1 MLSSMLPSVHAPYD
15 IPAFFARRR
24 CLHHQKA
31 SNNQIFLKIA
41 MGAFNLFWIVCS
53 WAIIEGS
60 LFYHVPHAN
69 AQDSQSPEQAAA
81 ITLDTITVTAE
92 KLTDLI
98 RNHPQQV
105 TTVDRQEILE
115 RNFMSVEET
124 LNSMAG
130 VEVRPSAGIG
140 SRISIRGSG
149 RAGGVLVLL
158 NGRPLNTSQYG
169 SVDLSTIPIDI
180 VKSVTVFKP
189 PVPVWLGPGASEGA
203 ISIVTHD
210 FQPEPEGAEKQKK
223 ITRLKLSGGSFGRC
237 DTGVSYTAPLTD
249 GSLMLTAAGGHLDGK
264 RTNADRDKGDLSIHW
279 NRGGMGA
286 VRYELNGRYY
296 ISEHGS
302 SGPTDNPTPDARQ
315 RYEKGSMDFQADGPA
330 GDRGDYTLNAYA
342 DRVDLQDRSQSG
354 STSDLRDIKWG
365 LKADTDWSGAEE
377 TWALR
382 VGGILE
388 RDEVEHTL
396 SGEHDRVTAG
406 AHAQYD
412 RHFKTLIATLGLRG
426 DHTSDFEFNPG
437 ASAGLSFEATRKL
450 LIKGNA
456 GYQVSV
462 PNFGQ
467 LYQPS
472 HGSIDQ
478 VRGNP
483 DLSEEKVASY
493 DLGLEYRSRKNRV
506 FQATLFRTD
515 TRDLIVYRRGAD
527 RVYQPV
533 NIDKA
538 WRHGLELTV
547 KYAWDM
553 GVSMDLDYILQD
565 SQNQETRKELAYTP
579 RNTFKATVKY
589 TLPGWKTRLE
599 TKLQYSDQRYSE
611 AEARESEKLHAYT
624 TVDLKLLQPFSVGR
638 TSCEGFIDFYNL
650 FDRDF
655 ENHFGYPD
663 DGFRFV
669 AGLKLTL

>member
-1 MLSSMLPSVHAPYD
+1 MKKGLSSSSKMIRAIAGRTIGLKVVKMIRNKTKETCLWVICLGIITSG
-15 IPAFFARRR
+15 IPFCFAADAWA
-24 CLHHQKA
+24 HEPHGQDA
-31 SNNQIFLKIA
+31 SSA
-41 MGAFNLFWIVCS
+41 V
-53 WAIIEGS
+53 
-60 LFYHVPHAN
+60 
-69 AQDSQSPEQAAA
+69 
-81 ITLDTITVTAE
+81 TLDTVTVTAE
-92 KLTDLI
+92 KMDAFI
-98 RNHPQQV
+98 QNHPQQV
-105 TTVDRQEILE
+105 TRVDRKEILE
-115 RNFMSVEET
+115 RNFLSVEET

-130 VEVRPSAGIG
+130 IEVRPSAGVG

-149 RAGGVLVLL
+149 KAGGVLVLL
-158 NGRPLNTSQYG
+158 NGRPLNSSQYG

-210 FQPEPEGAEKQKK
+210 FQPESDAAEKQRA
-223 ITRLKLSGGSFGRC
+223 ITRLKLSGGSFGRL
-237 DTGVSYTAPLTD
+237 DGSVSHTAPLTG

-279 NRGGMGA
+279 DHGGKGA
-286 VRYELNGRYY
+286 PRYELNGRYY
-296 ISEHGS
+296 LSEHGS
-302 SGPTDNPTPDARQ
+302 PGPTDNPTPDARQ
-315 RYEKGSMDFQADGPA
+315 RYEKGSMDLQAAGPA

-342 DRVDLQDRSQSG
+342 DRVDLEDRSQSG
-354 STSDLRDIKWG
+354 LTSDLRDIKWG
-365 LKADTDWSGAEE
+365 LKADTDWSGPEE
-377 TWALR
+377 TWDLRLGAL
-382 VGGILE
+382 LE

-412 RHFKTLIATLGLRG
+412 RRFKALSTTLGLRG
-426 DHTSDFEFNPG
+426 DHTSDFDFNPG
-437 ASAGLSFEATRKL
+437 ASAGLSIEATKKL
-450 LIKGNA
+450 LVKGNA
-456 GYQVSV
+456 GYSVNV

-483 DLSEEKVASY
+483 DLEEEQVASY
-493 DLGLEYRSRKNRV
+493 DLGLEYRARKNRV
-506 FQATLFRTD
+506 FQATLFRTE
-515 TRDLIVYRRGAD
+515 TRDLIVYRRD
-527 RVYQPV
+527 TDLVYQPV

-547 KYAWDM
+547 KYAWEA
-553 GVSMDLDYILQD
+553 GVSVDLDYIVQD
-565 SQNQETRKELAYTP
+565 SENQETRKELAYTP

-599 TKLQYSDQRYSE
+599 TKLQYADQRYSE
-611 AEARESEKLHAYT
+611 VEARESEKLDAYT

-638 TSCEGFIDFYNL
+638 TSCEGFIDVYNL
-650 FDRDF
+650 FDRNF

-663 DGFRFV
+663 DGFRVV
-669 AGLKLTL
+669 AGLNLTL

>member
-1 MLSSMLPSVHAPYD
+1 MMQNEKKKHSLWDVGL
-15 IPAFFARRR
+15 
-24 CLHHQKA
+24 
-31 SNNQIFLKIA
+31 
-41 MGAFNLFWIVCS
+41 WIVIFGLPFCL
-53 WAIIEGS
+53 A
-60 LFYHVPHAN
+60 AN
-69 AQDSQSPEQAAA
+69 ASARDVHGQDASSAV
-81 ITLDTITVTAE
+81 TLDAITVTAE
-92 KLTDLI
+92 RLTDYI

-105 TTVDRQEILE
+105 TRVERKEILD
-115 RNFMSVEET
+115 RNFLSVEET

-130 VEVRPSAGIG
+130 VEVRPSSGIG

-149 RAGGVLVLL
+149 KAGGVLVLL
-158 NGRPLNTSQYG
+158 NGRPLNSSQYG

-210 FQPEPEGAEKQKK
+210 FQAEPEEAEKQKK
-223 ITRLKLSGGSFGRC
+223 ITRLKLSGGSFGRL
-237 DTGVSYTAPLTD
+237 DGSVSHTAPLTG
-249 GSLMLTAAGGHLDGK
+249 GSLMLTAAGGRLDGK
-264 RTNADRDKGDLSIHW
+264 RTNADRDKGDLSVHW
-279 NRGGMGA
+279 DRGGKGA

-302 SGPTDNPTPDARQ
+302 AGPVDNPTPDARQ
-315 RYEKGSMDFQADGPA
+315 RYEKGTMDFQTAGPA
-330 GDRGDYTLNAYA
+330 GESGDYSLNVYA
-342 DRVDLQDRSQSG
+342 DRMDLEDRSQSG
-354 STSDLRDIKWG
+354 FTSDLRDIKWG
-365 LKADTDWSGAEE
+365 LKADTDWSGGQE

-382 VGGILE
+382 LGAILE

-412 RHFKTLIATLGLRG
+412 RLFGAVSATLGLRG
-426 DHTSDFEFNPG
+426 DHTSDFDFNPG
-437 ASAGLSFEATRKL
+437 ASAGLSLEATKKL

-456 GYQVSV
+456 GYRVNV

-483 DLSEEKVASY
+483 DLNEEQVASY
-493 DLGLEYRSRKNRV
+493 DLGLAYRSRKDRV

-515 TRDLIVYRRGAD
+515 TRDMIVYRRGTD

-547 KYAWDM
+547 KYAWET
-553 GVSMDLDYILQD
+553 GVSVDLDYIVQD
-565 SQNQETRKELAYTP
+565 SENRETRKELAYTP

-599 TKLQYSDQRYSE
+599 TKLKYYDSRYSE
-611 AEARESEKLHAYT
+611 SEARESEKLDAYT
-624 TVDLKLLQPFSVGR
+624 TVDLKLLQPFSIGR
-638 TSCEGFIDFYNL
+638 TSCEGFIDLYNL
-650 FDRDF
+650 LDQDF
-655 ENHFGYPD
+655 ENHYGYPD

-669 AGLKLTL
+669 AGLNLTL

>member
-1 MLSSMLPSVHAPYD
+1 LKEVTMMRNKTEEACLWILCLGIIIFWFLLCFGAE
-15 IPAFFARRR
+15 AWAQEAR
-24 CLHHQKA
+24 
-31 SNNQIFLKIA
+31 
-41 MGAFNLFWIVCS
+41 G
-53 WAIIEGS
+53 
-60 LFYHVPHAN
+60 
-69 AQDSQSPEQAAA
+69 QDSSSAV
-81 ITLDTITVTAE
+81 TLDTITVTAE
-92 KLTDLI
+92 KLTEYV

-105 TTVDRQEILE
+105 TMVERKEILE
-115 RNFMSVEET
+115 RNFLSVEET

-149 RAGGVLVLL
+149 KAGGVLVLL
-158 NGRPLNTSQYG
+158 NGRPLNSCQYG

-210 FQPEPEGAEKQKK
+210 FHPESEEAEKQKSV
-223 ITRLKLSGGSFGRC
+223 TRLKLSGGSFGRL
-237 DTGVSYTAPLTD
+237 DAGVSHSAPLA
-249 GSLMLTAAGGHLDGK
+249 GGGLMLTAAGSRLDGK

-279 NRGGMGA
+279 DRGGKGA
-286 VRYELNGRYY
+286 RRYEINGRYY

-302 SGPTDNPTPDARQ
+302 PGPTDNPTPDARQ
-315 RYEKGSMDFQADGPA
+315 RYEKGSLDFQAAGPA

-342 DRVDLQDRSQSG
+342 DRVMLEDRSQSG
-354 STSDLRDIKWG
+354 FTSDLRDTKWG
-365 LKADTDWSGAEE
+365 LKADTDWSGLEE

-382 VGGILE
+382 VGAILE
-388 RDEVEHTL
+388 CDEVVHTL
-396 SGEHDRVTAG
+396 SGEHDRVMAG

-412 RHFKTLIATLGLRG
+412 RHFNALSATLGLRG
-426 DHTSDFEFNPG
+426 DHTSDFDFNPG
-437 ASAGLSFEATRKL
+437 ASAGLSLEVTKKL
-450 LIKGNA
+450 LLKGNA
-456 GYQVSV
+456 GYRVNV

-483 DLSEEKVASY
+483 DLNEEKVASY

-506 FQATLFRTD
+506 FQATLFRAD
-515 TRDLIVYRRGAD
+515 TRDLIVYRRGVD
-527 RVYQPV
+527 LVYQPF

-538 WRHGLELTV
+538 WRHGVELTV
-547 KYAWDM
+547 KYAWDT
-553 GVSMDLDYILQD
+553 GVSVELDYILQD
-565 SQNQETRKELAYTP
+565 SENQETRKELAYTP
-579 RNTFKATVKY
+579 RNTFKATMKY

-599 TKLQYSDQRYSE
+599 TKLQYCDQRYSE
-611 AEARESEKLHAYT
+611 TEARQSEKLDAYT
-624 TVDLKLLQPFSVGR
+624 TVDLKLLQPFSVGKTK
-638 TSCEGFIDFYNL
+638 TSCEGFIDLYNL

-655 ENHFGYPD
+655 ENHYGYPD
-663 DGFRFV
+663 DGFRVV
-669 AGLKLTL
+669 AGLNLTL

>member
-1 MLSSMLPSVHAPYD
+1 VTSG
-15 IPAFFARRR
+15 
-24 CLHHQKA
+24 
-31 SNNQIFLKIA
+31 LKIELKVVT
-41 MGAFNLFWIVCS
+41 MMRNKSRETCLLIFCLWIITSGFPFCFS
-53 WAIIEGS
+53 TSAWAREAHG
-60 LFYHVPHAN
+60 
-69 AQDSQSPEQAAA
+69 QDSSSTV
-81 ITLDTITVTAE
+81 TLDTITVTAE
-92 KLTDLI
+92 KLTAFI

-105 TTVDRQEILE
+105 TRVDRQEILE
-115 RNFMSVEET
+115 RNFLSVEET

-149 RAGGVLVLL
+149 KGSGVLVLL
-158 NGRPLNTSQYG
+158 NGRPLNSSQYG

-210 FQPEPEGAEKQKK
+210 FQPEAEETQKQKG
-223 ITRLKLSGGSFGRC
+223 ITRLKLAGGSFGRL
-237 DTGVSYTAPLTD
+237 DGSVSHTAPLTA
-249 GSLMLTAAGGHLDGK
+249 GSLMLTAAGGRLDGK
-264 RTNADRDKGDLSIHW
+264 RTNADRDKGDLSLHW
-279 NRGGMGA
+279 DRGGKGD

-302 SGPTDNPTPDARQ
+302 AGPMDNPTPDARQ
-315 RYEKGSMDFQADGPA
+315 RYEKGSVDFQTAGPA
-330 GDRGDYTLNAYA
+330 GDSGDYSLNLYA
-342 DRVDLQDRSQSG
+342 DRVDLEDRSQSG
-354 STSDLRDIKWG
+354 LTSDLRDIKWG

-382 VGGILE
+382 VGAILE

-412 RHFKTLIATLGLRG
+412 RHFDALTATLGLRG
-426 DHTSDFEFNPG
+426 DHTSDFDFNPG
-437 ASAGLSFEATRKL
+437 ASAGLSFEATQKL

-456 GYQVSV
+456 GYRVNV

-483 DLSEEKVASY
+483 DLNEEQVASY
-493 DLGLEYRSRKNRV
+493 DLGLEYRSSKRRV
-506 FQATLFRTD
+506 LQATLFRTD

-538 WRHGLELTV
+538 WRHGLELTA
-547 KYAWDM
+547 KYAFDT
-553 GVSMDLDYILQD
+553 GVSLDLDCILQD
-565 SQNQETRKELAYTP
+565 SENRENRKELAYTP

-599 TKLQYSDQRYSE
+599 TKLKYYDPRYSE
-611 AEARESEKLHAYT
+611 TEARESEKLDAYT
-624 TVDLKLLQPFSVGR
+624 TVDLKLLQPFSVGK
-638 TSCEGFIDFYNL
+638 TSCEGFIDLYNL

-655 ENHFGYPD
+655 EYHYGYPD
-663 DGFRFV
+663 DGFRFM

>member
-1 MLSSMLPSVHAPYD
+1 MMRNKRKEMWLWTICLGIIISGFPFCFGAKAWAQETHGQESSSAV
-15 IPAFFARRR
+15 
-24 CLHHQKA
+24 
-31 SNNQIFLKIA
+31 
-41 MGAFNLFWIVCS
+41 
-53 WAIIEGS
+53 
-60 LFYHVPHAN
+60 
-69 AQDSQSPEQAAA
+69 
-81 ITLDTITVTAE
+81 TLDTITVTAE
-92 KLTDLI
+92 KLTDFI
-98 RNHPQQV
+98 QNHPQQV
-105 TTVDRQEILE
+105 TTVERKEILE
-115 RNFMSVEET
+115 RNFLSVEET

-149 RAGGVLVLL
+149 KAGGVLVLL
-158 NGRPLNTSQYG
+158 NGRPLNSSQYG

-180 VKSVTVFKP
+180 IKSVTVFKP

-210 FQPEPEGAEKQKK
+210 FQPESDAAEKLRG
-223 ITRLKLSGGSFGRC
+223 ITRLKLSGGSFGRL
-237 DTGVSYTAPLTD
+237 DGSVSHTAPLTG

-264 RTNADRDKGDLSIHW
+264 RTNADRDKGDLSVHW
-279 NRGGMGA
+279 DRGGKGD

-302 SGPTDNPTPDARQ
+302 PGPTDNPTPDARQ
-315 RYEKGSMDFQADGPA
+315 RYEKGSVDFQTAGPA
-330 GDRGDYTLNAYA
+330 GDSGDYTLNAYA
-342 DRVDLQDRSQSG
+342 DRVTLEDRSQSG
-354 STSDLRDIKWG
+354 LKSDLRDIKWG
-365 LKADTDWSGAEE
+365 LKADTDWSNMEE

-382 VGGILE
+382 VGAILE

-412 RHFKTLIATLGLRG
+412 RHFKTLTTTLGLRG
-426 DHTSDFEFNPG
+426 DHTSDFDFNPG
-437 ASAGLSFEATRKL
+437 ASAGLSFGATKKL

-456 GYQVSV
+456 GYSVNV

-483 DLSEEKVASY
+483 DLNEEKVASY
-493 DLGLEYRSRKNRV
+493 DLGLEYKSRKNRV
-506 FQATLFRTD
+506 FQATLFRSD
-515 TRDLIVYRRGAD
+515 TRDLIVYRRGTD

-547 KYAWDM
+547 KYAFDT
-553 GVSMDLDYILQD
+553 GVSVDLDYIVQD
-565 SQNQETRKELAYTP
+565 SENRETGKELAYTP

-589 TLPGWKTRLE
+589 TLPEWKTRLE
-599 TKLQYSDQRYSE
+599 TKLQYYDSRYSE
-611 AEARESEKLHAYT
+611 TEARESEKLDAYT
-624 TVDLKLLQPFSVGR
+624 TVDLKLLQPFSMGK
-638 TSCEGFIDFYNL
+638 TSCEGFIDVYNL

-655 ENHFGYPD
+655 ENHYGYPD
-663 DGFRFV
+663 DGFRV
-669 AGLKLTL
+669 VVGLNLTL

>member
-1 MLSSMLPSVHAPYD
+1 MVE
-15 IPAFFARRR
+15 R
-24 CLHHQKA
+24 K
-31 SNNQIFLKIA
+31 
-41 MGAFNLFWIVCS
+41 
-53 WAIIEGS
+53 
-60 LFYHVPHAN
+60 
-69 AQDSQSPEQAAA
+69 
-81 ITLDTITVTAE
+81 
-92 KLTDLI
+92 
-98 RNHPQQV
+98 
-105 TTVDRQEILE
+105 EILE
-115 RNFMSVEET
+115 RNFLSVEET

-149 RAGGVLVLL
+149 KAGGVLVLL
-158 NGRPLNTSQYG
+158 NGRPLNSSQYG

-180 VKSVTVFKP
+180 VKLVTVFKP
-189 PVPVWLGPGASEGA
+189 PVPVWLGPGASQGA

-210 FQPEPEGAEKQKK
+210 FQPKAEGEEKQKG
-223 ITRLKLSGGSFGRC
+223 ITRFKLSGGSFGRL
-237 DTGVSYTAPLTD
+237 DGSVSHTAPLTS

-264 RTNADRDKGDLSIHW
+264 RTNADRDKGDLSVHW
-279 NRGGMGA
+279 DRGGKGD

-296 ISEHGS
+296 LSEHGS
-302 SGPTDNPTPDARQ
+302 PGPIDNPTPDARQ
-315 RYEKGSMDFQADGPA
+315 RYEKGSVDFQTAGPA
-330 GDRGDYTLNAYA
+330 GESGDYSLNAYA
-342 DRVDLQDRSQSG
+342 DRVTLEDRSQSG

-382 VGGILE
+382 VGAILE

-412 RHFKTLIATLGLRG
+412 RHFNALTATLGLRG
-426 DHTSDFEFNPG
+426 DHTSDFDFNPG
-437 ASAGLSFEATRKL
+437 ASAGLSLEATKKL

-456 GYQVSV
+456 GYSVNV

-472 HGSIDQ
+472 HGSVDQ

-483 DLSEEKVASY
+483 DLNEEKVSSY

-515 TRDLIVYRRGAD
+515 TRDLIVYRRGTD
-527 RVYQPV
+527 LVYQPV

-547 KYAWDM
+547 KYAFDT
-553 GVSMDLDYILQD
+553 GVSVDLDYIVQD
-565 SQNQETRKELAYTP
+565 SENRETGKELAYTP

-589 TLPGWKTRLE
+589 NLPEWKTRLE
-599 TKLQYSDQRYSE
+599 TKLRYYDPRYSE
-611 AEARESEKLHAYT
+611 VEARESEKLDAYT
-624 TVDLKLLQPFSVGR
+624 TVDLKLLQPFSMGR
-638 TSCEGFIDFYNL
+638 ISCEGFIDVYNL

-663 DGFRFV
+663 DGFRVV
-669 AGLKLTL
+669 AGLNLTL

>member
-1 MLSSMLPSVHAPYD
+1 MKKGLSSSSKMIRAIAGRTIGLKVVKMIRNKTKETCLWVICLWIITSG
-15 IPAFFARRR
+15 IPFCFAADAWA
-24 CLHHQKA
+24 HEPHGQDA
-31 SNNQIFLKIA
+31 SSA
-41 MGAFNLFWIVCS
+41 V
-53 WAIIEGS
+53 
-60 LFYHVPHAN
+60 
-69 AQDSQSPEQAAA
+69 
-81 ITLDTITVTAE
+81 TLDTVTVTAE
-92 KLTDLI
+92 KMDAFI
-98 RNHPQQV
+98 QNHPQQV
-105 TTVDRQEILE
+105 TRVDRKEILE
-115 RNFMSVEET
+115 RNFLSVEEA

-130 VEVRPSAGIG
+130 IEVRPSAGIG

-149 RAGGVLVLL
+149 KAGGVLVLL
-158 NGRPLNTSQYG
+158 NGRPLNSSQYG

-210 FQPEPEGAEKQKK
+210 FQPESDAAEKQRG
-223 ITRLKLSGGSFGRC
+223 ITRLKLSGGSFGRL
-237 DTGVSYTAPLTD
+237 DGSVSHTAPLTG

-279 NRGGMGA
+279 DHGGKGA
-286 VRYELNGRYY
+286 PRYELNGRYY
-296 ISEHGS
+296 LSEHGS
-302 SGPTDNPTPDARQ
+302 AGPTDNPTPDARQ
-315 RYEKGSMDFQADGPA
+315 RYEKGSMDLQAAGPA

-342 DRVDLQDRSQSG
+342 DRVDLEDRSQSG
-354 STSDLRDIKWG
+354 LTSDLRDIKWG
-365 LKADTDWSGAEE
+365 LKADTDWSGPEE
-377 TWALR
+377 TWDLRLGAL
-382 VGGILE
+382 LE

-412 RHFKTLIATLGLRG
+412 RRFKALSGTLGLRG
-426 DHTSDFEFNPG
+426 DHTSDFDFNPG
-437 ASAGLSFEATRKL
+437 ASAGLSLEATKKL

-456 GYQVSV
+456 GYSVNV

-483 DLSEEKVASY
+483 DLEEEKVASY
-493 DLGLEYRSRKNRV
+493 DLGLEYRARKNRV

-515 TRDLIVYRRGAD
+515 TRDLIVYRRGTD

-538 WRHGLELTV
+538 WRHGLELTA
-547 KYAWDM
+547 KYAFDT
-553 GVSMDLDYILQD
+553 GVSLDLDYILQD
-565 SQNQETRKELAYTP
+565 SENRENRKELAYTP

-589 TLPGWKTRLE
+589 ILPGWKTRLE

-611 AEARESEKLHAYT
+611 AEARQSEKLDAYT

-638 TSCEGFIDFYNL
+638 TSCEGFIDLYNL

-655 ENHFGYPD
+655 ENHYGYPD
-663 DGFRFV
+663 DGFRVV
-669 AGLKLTL
+669 AGLNLTL

>member
-1 MLSSMLPSVHAPYD
+1 MGNIKTYW
-15 IPAFFARRR
+15 I
-24 CLHHQKA
+24 
-31 SNNQIFLKIA
+31 IFL
-41 MGAFNLFWIVCS
+41 WI
-53 WAIIEGS
+53 IIEGS
-60 LFYHVPHAN
+60 LFYHVPLSN
-69 AQDSQSPEQAAA
+69 AQAPPNQDRIATV
-81 ITLDTITVTAE
+81 TLDVITVTAE
-92 KLTDLI
+92 KMNEFMQ
-98 RNHPQQV
+98 NHPQQV
-105 TTVDRQEILE
+105 TRVDRKEIIE
-115 RNFMSVEET
+115 RNFLSVEEA

-149 RAGGVLVLL
+149 KAGGILVLL
-158 NGRPLNTSQYG
+158 NGRPLNSSQYG

-210 FQPEPEGAEKQKK
+210 FQPESETAEKQKK
-223 ITRLKLSGGSFGRC
+223 ITRLKLSGGSFGR
-237 DTGVSYTAPLTD
+237 LD
-249 GSLMLTAAGGHLDGK
+249 GSLSHTSPLTGGSVMLTAAGGHLDGK
-264 RTNADRDKGDLSIHW
+264 RTNADRDKGDLSAHW
-279 NRGGMGA
+279 DRGGKGA
-286 VRYELNGRYY
+286 IRYELNGRCY

-302 SGPTDNPTPDARQ
+302 PGPIDNPTPDARQ
-315 RYEKGSMDFQADGPA
+315 RYEKGSVDFQTAGPA
-330 GDRGDYTLNAYA
+330 GDQGDYSLNAYA
-342 DRVDLQDRSQSG
+342 DRVTLEDRSQSG
-354 STSDLRDIKWG
+354 LTSDLRDIKWG
-365 LKADTDWSGAEE
+365 LKADTDWSGAQE

-382 VGGILE
+382 VGAILE

-412 RHFKTLIATLGLRG
+412 RHFKALIATLGLRG
-426 DHTSDFEFNPG
+426 DHASDFDLNPG
-437 ASAGLSFEATRKL
+437 ASAGLSFEATKKL

-456 GYQVSV
+456 GYRVNV

-493 DLGLEYRSRKNRV
+493 DLGLEYKSRKNRV

-515 TRDLIVYRRGAD
+515 TRDLIVYRRGTD

-553 GVSMDLDYILQD
+553 GVSVDLDYILQD
-565 SQNQETRKELAYTP
+565 SENKENGKELAYTP
-579 RNTFKATVKY
+579 CNTFKATMKY

-599 TKLQYSDQRYSE
+599 TSLRYYDQRYSE
-611 AEARESEKLHAYT
+611 VEARESEKLDAYT
-624 TVDLKLLQPFSVGR
+624 TVDLKLLQPFSVGK
-638 TSCEGFIDFYNL
+638 TSCEGFIDVYNL

-663 DGFRFV
+663 DGFRVV
-669 AGLKLTL
+669 AGLNLTL